1 MSKSKNQASDTSI
14 ELSAG
19 RTAYDTG
26 AWADAHR
33 LLGLVD
39 QVASLGAEDLEKLA
53 TSAYLIGRDS
63 AHQATLERAH
73 HIYANEERHID
84 AARCAF
90 WLGLSLLFVGKTGS
104 ATGWLARSHRLLSG
118 EKNECV
124 EQGYL
129 LIPTAEQQLA
139 TSDCVSAHA
148 TAAQA
153 VDFGV
158 RYGDAG
164 LISCARHQQGR
175 ALIGQG
181 HVEQGLTL
189 LDEAMISVTAGE
201 LSPIMTGLIYCSV
214 IEACHQ
220 VYALARASE
229 WTTALAKWCK
239 SQPQMVSFSSTC
251 LVHRSEIMQFHGEWP
266 EAIREAKLA
275 CTRNVSE
282 SELSPPATA
291 YYQQAEIHRLHGD
304 FSAADI
310 AYRDASQQGLDPQPG
325 LALLRLVEGRSDVA
339 AATIR
344 RAVES
349 TPDPLPRAKLLPAY
363 VEIMLAVGD
372 IDQAQEACRD
382 LIQIAEDFDTGVLG
396 AMAAHAEGAVQLA
409 KGDAHLALPTLRRAF
424 AAWQQA
430 AAPYQAARVRV
441 LLGLACRKLG
451 DEEGASM
458 ELTGARTVFERLLA
472 AIDLAHI
479 GALTTKTP
487 SQITHRL
494 TPRQLEVLRLV
505 ATGKTN
511 KTIAAELYVSEKT
524 VDRHVSNIF
533 NKLDVSTRAAAT
545 AYAYENK
552 LI

>member
-1 MSKSKNQASDTSI
+1 MSESKNRAPDASID
-14 ELSAG
+14 LCAG
-19 RTAYDTG
+19 RAAYDTG

-39 QVASLGAEDLEKLA
+39 QAVGLEAEDLERLA

-63 AHQATLERAH
+63 AHQSTLERAH
-73 HIYANEERHID
+73 HKYVDEERRVD
-84 AARCAF
+84 SVRCAF
-90 WLGLSLLFVGKTGS
+90 WLGLSLLFVGKSGN
-104 ATGWLARSHRLLSG
+104 ATGWLARAQRLLNDVD
-118 EKNECV
+118 KECV

-139 TSDCVSAHA
+139 TADWEVAHA
-148 TAAQA
+148 TATQA
-153 VDFGV
+153 AEFGD
-158 RYGDAG
+158 RHGDAG

-175 ALIGQG
+175 AFIGQG
-181 HVEQGLTL
+181 RVEDGLAL
-189 LDEAMISVTAGE
+189 LDEAMISVTAGG

-214 IEACHQ
+214 IDACQQ
-220 VYALARASE
+220 VYAVARARE
-229 WTTALAKWCK
+229 WTTALAKWCED
-239 SQPQMVSFSSTC
+239 QPQMVSFSSTC
-251 LVHRSEIMQFHGEWP
+251 LVHRSEIMQFHGEWS

-275 CTRNVSE
+275 CTRNLSE

-310 AYRDASQQGLDPQPG
+310 AYRDASQRGCDPQPG

-339 AATIR
+339 SATIR
-344 RAVES
+344 RAVSS
-349 TPDPLPRAKLLPAY
+349 TPHPLRRAKLLPAY
-363 VEIMLAVGD
+363 VEIMLAEGD
-372 IDQAQEACRD
+372 IKQAQEACRD
-382 LIQIAEDFDTGVLG
+382 LVKISEDFDTGVLG
-396 AMAAHAEGAVQLA
+396 AMAAHAEGSVQLA
-409 KGDAHLALPTLRRAF
+409 KGDTHLALTSLRRAF
-424 AAWQQA
+424 TAWQQA

-458 ELTGARTVFERLLA
+458 ELEGARTVFERLHA
-472 AIDLAHI
+472 GIDLAHI
-479 GALTTKTP
+479 HTLTTKTP
-487 SQITHRL
+487 SQNAHRL
-494 TPRQLEVLRLV
+494 TPRELEVLRLV

-511 KTIAAELYVSEKT
+511 KTIAAELCLSEKT

-533 NKLDVSTRAAAT
+533 NKLDVPSRAAAT
-545 AYAYENK
+545 AYAYDYK